1 MSEIDVKKIKKEL
14 PELPQ
19 QKRVRFKKE
28 YGLSGEEIETFVKQ
42 RELADCFESIVSE
55 IKIWCKDKKIP
66 EDRVPKIIKV
76 ASNYLQTDLWS
87 ILKSKKIKIKDLKI
101 TPENFAE
108 LVTILVEGK
117 ISSRAG
123 KDILAE
129 MVETGADPSSII
141 KEKNLEQVSDEGQI
155 EEIAKKVISQNK
167 NAVEDYKK
175 GKENALQFLVGGIMR
190 ETKGKINP
198 EEAKKV
204 ILKILKG

>member
-28 YGLSGEEIETFVKQ
+28 YGLSEEDIETFIKNQ
-42 RELADCFESIVSE
+42 KLADYFECVVSE
-55 IKIWCKDKKIP
+55 LTKWCEDKKII
-66 EDRVPKIIKV
+66 EDQIPTVIKT
-76 ASNYLQTDLWS
+76 ASNYLQSDLMGS
-87 ILKSKKIKIKDLKI
+87 LKTKKIKIKELKI

-108 LVTILVEGK
+108 LVTILWEGK
-117 ISSRAG
+117 VSSRAG
-123 KDILAE
+123 KDILTE
-129 MVETGADPSSII
+129 MIETGADPTYIMQD
-141 KEKNLEQVSDEGQI
+141 KGLEQVSDEGQI

-175 GKENALQFLVGGIMR
+175 GKENAFQFLVGGIMR

-204 ILKILKG
+204 ILKILKD